1 MPKEPPMKAK
11 PVPNEHYDTD
21 MVPLLQAAITHARA
35 ERRRLEVDD
44 HQAAKREAVLVAR
57 EKRHLALIRG
67 GA

>member
-1 MPKEPPMKAK
+1 MPHPKAA
-11 PVPNEHYDTD
+11 VPNPHFDTD